1 MNISITQL
9 RKPLNR
15 LVHLLISASLLLL
28 CDSLQ
33 ATEHFDKEN
42 NAASCTNSAEVDS
55 WNWLD
60 RMHSRWSERVC
71 NTSAHFDH
79 FFGDINNQK
88 EYTSSSVRLYN
99 SFVITQKDHTVFAF
113 NPRVRARIVLP
124 NLEKRFNLL
133 ISDDSENQNSLSP
146 SEESLPKNK
155 TLNTHYSATLR
166 WIADAKN
173 NRQLNLDVG
182 IRLNNGLDL
191 FTQSQFRYYYVV
203 NESQRWTFGQT
214 FFWRA
219 QEGFGEKTQQGVKEA
234 IEFYMGTQGSY
245 LYQQI
250 ENYAFTIDEKL
261 NLIFPDS
268 IHALTGTFR
277 RQLEIIE
284 KLEWVTTADISEI
297 KSFFITNDFKIVTE
311 ENGYICF
318 VGKENV
324 TLGFYSI
331 EETFFY
337 NQLFVT
343 SCSDEFLQ
351 SWINN
356 TGWDITQPYQSEEE
370 IFEASNCAFIP
381 ICLRESGSVISNA
394 LQQKLPVLIKQQDIK
409 GIIHSHSRWSDGMN
423 TIEEMAAACIEQGFE
438 YLVMSDHSKTASY
451 AQGLPIE
458 KVLAQHDLIDAL
470 NKKNAPFRIF
480 KSIESDILG
489 DGSLDYDENIL
500 SKFDIVIA
508 SIHSNLKMTED
519 KAMLRLMNAIEN
531 PYTSVLGHMTGRLLL
546 SRNGYPIDHK
556 KIIEACAA
564 NDVVIELNAHPRRLD
579 IDWRWIN
586 YALKKNV
593 LISINPDA
601 HSIDGFN
608 DCKYGVLVAQKAG
621 LTKEQ
626 NLSSFKLT
634 EFESFLVRQHQKRG

>member
-1 MNISITQL
+1 MNNYSIADNFSLLAKLMDIHQENSFKAKSYSIAAYTVEKLTVELSTIDQNKIFSLKGIGESVGHKIVEQL
-9 RKPLNR
+9 QTGSLKILEDYIAKTPQGVLEMLHIKGIGPKKIATIWHEMGIENLGELLYACNENR
-15 LVHLLISASLLLL
+15 L
-28 CDSLQ
+28 
-33 ATEHFDKEN
+33 
-42 NAASCTNSAEVDS
+42 
-55 WNWLD
+55 
-60 RMHSRWSERVC
+60 
-71 NTSAHFDH
+71 
-79 FFGDINNQK
+79 
-88 EYTSSSVRLYN
+88 
-99 SFVITQKDHTVFAF
+99 
-113 NPRVRARIVLP
+113 
-124 NLEKRFNLL
+124 
-133 ISDDSENQNSLSP
+133 
-146 SEESLPKNK
+146 
-155 TLNTHYSATLR
+155 TLF
-166 WIADAKN
+166 K
-173 NRQLNLDVG
+173 
-182 IRLNNGLDL
+182 
-191 FTQSQFRYYYVV
+191 
-203 NESQRWTFGQT
+203 
-214 FFWRA
+214 
-219 QEGFGEKTQQGVKEA
+219 GFGEKTQQGVKEA

-250 ENYAFTIDEKL
+250 ENYVFTIDEKL

>member
-1 MNISITQL
+1 MNNYSIADNFSLLAKLMDIHQENSFKAKSYSIAAYTVEKLTVELSTIDQNKIFSLKGIGESVGHKIVEQL
-9 RKPLNR
+9 QTGSLKILEDYIAKTPQGVLEMLHIKGIGPKKIATIWHEMGIENLGELLYACNENR
-15 LVHLLISASLLLL
+15 L
-28 CDSLQ
+28 
-33 ATEHFDKEN
+33 
-42 NAASCTNSAEVDS
+42 
-55 WNWLD
+55 
-60 RMHSRWSERVC
+60 
-71 NTSAHFDH
+71 
-79 FFGDINNQK
+79 
-88 EYTSSSVRLYN
+88 
-99 SFVITQKDHTVFAF
+99 
-113 NPRVRARIVLP
+113 
-124 NLEKRFNLL
+124 
-133 ISDDSENQNSLSP
+133 
-146 SEESLPKNK
+146 
-155 TLNTHYSATLR
+155 TLF
-166 WIADAKN
+166 K
-173 NRQLNLDVG
+173 
-182 IRLNNGLDL
+182 
-191 FTQSQFRYYYVV
+191 
-203 NESQRWTFGQT
+203 
-214 FFWRA
+214 
-219 QEGFGEKTQQGVKEA
+219 GFGEKTQQGVKEA

-451 AQGLPIE
+451 AQGLPTE